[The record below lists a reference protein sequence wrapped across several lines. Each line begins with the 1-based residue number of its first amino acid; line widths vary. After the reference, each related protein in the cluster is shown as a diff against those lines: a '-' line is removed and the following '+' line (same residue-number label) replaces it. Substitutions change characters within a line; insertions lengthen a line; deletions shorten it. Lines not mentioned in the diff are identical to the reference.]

1 MNGENQSP
9 DPALGSITPAAG
21 QPALPKRRS
30 PLAAM
35 GAALL
40 AVLAKFKFL
49 LVFLKTGG
57 TMLLSIWVYGLV
69 YGWKFAVGFVL
80 LIFIHECGHLVLAR
94 MFGLK
99 VGAPVFIPFMG
110 AIIALKEA
118 PSDAWMEAWV
128 GIGGPL
134 FGALGSL
141 LCLGIFGTTGDR
153 LFLAL
158 AYSGFWL
165 NLFNLA
171 PIPPL
176 DGGRIAGAISPWLW
190 IAGVAILCGML
201 FFHFNFIVLIVVIAG
216 IPRVWKTLTN
226 RSRLPDSYF
235 ALSATRRWTIAVLY
249 FGLAALLTLG
259 MKETYFRPQVQ
270 PAPTQAAF

>member
-1 MNGENQSP
+1 MDENAQISEVP
-9 DPALGSITPAAG
+9 PPGSRP
-21 QPALPKRRS
+21 PKRRS
-30 PLAAM
+30 PLAAI
-35 GAALL
+35 GAAVL

-57 TMLLSIWVYGLV
+57 TMLVTMWVYGLV
-69 YGWKFAVGFVL
+69 FGWKFAVGFVL
-80 LIFIHECGHLVLAR
+80 LIFVHECGHLVLAR
-94 MFGLK
+94 GFGLK

-118 PSDAWMEAWV
+118 PRDAWMEAWV

-141 LCLGIFGTTGDR
+141 LCLGIYGATGDR

-176 DGGRIAGAISPWLW
+176 DGGRIVGAISPWLW
-190 IAGVAILCGML
+190 IAGVAVLCGML
-201 FFHFNFIVLIVVIAG
+201 YFHFNFIVLIVVIAG
-216 IPRVWKTLTN
+216 IPRVWRTLRN
-226 RSRLPDSYF
+226 RSQISGPYF
-235 ALSATRRWTIAVLY
+235 TLSPARRWTMAVLY
-249 FGLAALLTLG
+249 FGLAALLAVG
-259 MKETYFRPQVQ
+259 MKETYFQPQ

>member
-1 MNGENQSP
+1 MDETLPASAPPPARSSP
-9 DPALGSITPAAG
+9 
-21 QPALPKRRS
+21 PKRRS
-30 PLAAM
+30 PLAGI

-57 TMLLSIWVYGLV
+57 TMLLTMWVYGLLF
-69 YGWKFAVGFVL
+69 GWKYAVGFVL

-94 MFGLK
+94 WFGLK

-118 PSDAWMEAWV
+118 PRDAWMEAWV

-134 FGALGSL
+134 FGAVGAL
-141 LCLGIFGTTGDR
+141 LCVAIYAVTGDR
-153 LFLAL
+153 LYLAL

-176 DGGRIAGAISPWLW
+176 DGGRITGAISPWLW
-190 IAGVAILCGML
+190 IGGVAVLAGML
-201 FFHFNFIVLIVVIAG
+201 FIHFNFVILIVVIAG
-216 IPRVWKTLTN
+216 IPRVWRTLTN
-226 RSRLPDSYF
+226 RAQRPASYF
-235 ALSATRRWTIAVLY
+235 ALSPARRWTMGVLY
-249 FGLAALLTLG
+249 FGLAAFLAAG
-259 MKETYFRPQVQ
+259 MKETYFQPRPRPV
-270 PAPTQAAF
+270 PTQAAF